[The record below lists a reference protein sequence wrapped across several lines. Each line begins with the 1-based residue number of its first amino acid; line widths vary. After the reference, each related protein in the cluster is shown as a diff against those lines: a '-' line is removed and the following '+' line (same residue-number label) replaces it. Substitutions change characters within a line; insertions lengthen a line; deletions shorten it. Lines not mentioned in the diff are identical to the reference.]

1 VRFGGGALGAVLLA
15 GLAWVAWANGG
26 TRLDTPMG
34 LALAGSM
41 VAALATAL
49 GALPALFVR
58 QISARWEAIM
68 LGFGAGVMV
77 AAACF
82 SLILPGID
90 AATALFGSKP
100 AGVPIVAVGLLMGA
114 MCLLLADK
122 VVPHEHPVAGRHGPE
137 WLQLRRV
144 WMMVLAIALHNF
156 PEGMAIGVGF
166 AGGDTSVGL
175 PLAAAIAIQDVP
187 EGLVVAVALRTV
199 GYAPWKAAAAGALTG
214 LAEPAGAIV
223 GVALT
228 SGFAPLYPLGLGFA
242 AGAMIWVVSH
252 EIIPETHRKGHEHA
266 AGYCAGIGGSI
277 VHDNAPPSAHPRL
290 AIQKASAAAQRAGAA
305 MPGAIQ
311 PRAAEVARI
320 ERFRSLQDGGANRK

>member
-1 VRFGGGALGAVLLA
+1 MNTAARSLQALFNDPRRARSLRVGGGALSVVLLA
-15 GLAWVAWANGG
+15 GLAWLAWAQGG

-34 LALAGSM
+34 QALAGSA

-58 QISARWEAIM
+58 HISARWEAVM

-82 SLILPGID
+82 SLLLPGI
-90 AATALFGSKP
+90 AAGDGILGSKL
-100 AGVPIVAVGLLMGA
+100 AGVLVVAAGLLLGA
-114 MCLLLADK
+114 ICLLLTDK
-122 VVPHEHPVAGRHGPE
+122 LVPHEHPSAGRHGPD
-137 WLQLRRV
+137 WMQLRRV
-144 WMMVLAIALHNF
+144 WLMVFAIALHNF

-166 AGGDTSVGL
+166 AGGNASVGI

-199 GYAPWKAAAAGALTG
+199 AYAPWKAAAAGALTG
-214 LAEPAGAIV
+214 LAEPLGAIV

-228 SGFAPLYPLGLGFA
+228 TGFAPLYPAGLGFA

-252 EIIPETHRKGHEHA
+252 EIIPETHRKGHEQA
-266 AGYCAGIGGSI
+266 ATLGLIGGFI
-277 VHDNAPPSAHPRL
+277 VMMLLDTAL
-290 AIQKASAAAQRAGAA
+290 G
-305 MPGAIQ
+305 
-311 PRAAEVARI
+311 
-320 ERFRSLQDGGANRK
+320 

>member
-252 EIIPETHRKGHEHA
+252 EIIPETHRKGHEQA
-266 AGYCAGIGGSI
+266 ATLGLIAGFI
-277 VHDNAPPSAHPRL
+277 VMMLLDTAL
-290 AIQKASAAAQRAGAA
+290 G
-305 MPGAIQ
+305 
-311 PRAAEVARI
+311 
-320 ERFRSLQDGGANRK
+320 